1 MMGFCTFTLEG
12 VPVGKG
18 RPRAFRVGKG
28 LRMHTPPKTAAYEA
42 AVALAAKAAMGGQQP
57 FSGAV
62 AGWLTFSMPIP
73 ASWSRRKAQDACL
86 GVTRHLSTPDLDNLS
101 KAILDGCNGVV
112 FADDK
117 QVIYLEATK
126 RYADRPGV
134 AVRFEVMGHDETV

>member
-18 RPRAFRVGKG
+18 RARAFRVGAG
-28 LRMHTPPKTAAYEA
+28 VRMHTPPKTKAYEA
-42 AVALAAKAAMGGQQP
+42 AVALAAKAAMGGQVP

-62 AGWLTFSMPIP
+62 AGWITFSMPIP
-73 ASWSRRKAQDACL
+73 ASWSHRKAQDARL
-86 GVTRHLSTPDLDNLS
+86 GLTRHLSTPDIDNLS

-112 FADDK
+112 FEDDK
-117 QVIYLEATK
+117 QLIYLEATK

-134 AVRFEVMGHDETV
+134 AVRFEELGA